1 MLRHVIEHV
10 KEGLV
15 AHVATLFGPPFG
27 EVFRTPGSTWVMT
40 GDVDP
45 YRNGILEARLG
56 DGPPEEEVGRLLA
69 PFTSR
74 RQPMMWWFFTGSE
87 GLDPAVHTALRAR
100 GLRLDSDRPAMT
112 LPLGDRAEIHAP
124 EGLDIRRVAS
134 DEDFEVWLDVVEDAF
149 GTPDRHSSL
158 STRSFRHAGFG
169 EDAPFQHYV
178 SRYEGGPAGA
188 ATLTRVGP
196 TVSLGNIATRRDLQ
210 RRGIAYATVGR
221 ALEEA
226 ARRGVTLASL
236 SADPAGTRL
245 YTKLGFRTVGRHL
258 TYVWQP

>member
-10 KEGLV
+10 KDGLV

-27 EVFRTPGSTWVMT
+27 EVFRAAGSTWVMT
-40 GDVDP
+40 GDPDP
-45 YRNGILEARLG
+45 YRNGILEARFG
-56 DGPPEEEVGRLLA
+56 HDSVEAEVDRLLA
-69 PFTSR
+69 PFSSR
-74 RQPMMWWFFTGSE
+74 RQPMMWWFFTGPE
-87 GLDPAVHTALRAR
+87 GVDPAVNAALAERS
-100 GLRLDSDRPAMT
+100 LRLDSDRPAMT
-112 LPLGDRAEIHAP
+112 LPLEDLATIEAP
-124 EGLDIRRVAS
+124 EGLEIHRVATE
-134 DEDFEVWLDVVEDAF
+134 EDFDVWLDVVEDAF
-149 GTPDRHSSL
+149 GTPDRQSSL
-158 STRSFRHAGFG
+158 STRSFRNAGLG
-169 EDAPFQHYV
+169 EESPFQHYV
-178 SRYEGGPAGA
+178 SLDEGRPAGA

-226 ARRGVTLASL
+226 AQRGVTLATL

-258 TYVWQP
+258 TYVWRP